1 MEPNTAKKLK
11 ESIRQ
16 TLRDLEKNTELP
28 LDSPALADLKKILLF
43 RLAELEAETVDEPSL

>member
-16 TLRDLEKNTELP
+16 TLRNLEKDTELP
-28 LDSPALADLKKILLF
+28 LDSPALADLKKILLL